1 MSSIRRVAV
10 LVILAVI
17 VTGISMANRPN
28 EGDGINITASP
39 STLVLSRDSVC
50 VTIHTNIPIGLVDRS
65 SLLLSGIE
73 DYSIAPYRTKSDSL
87 GHLVA
92 KFNDL
97 DEEND
102 IRAIV
107 APGQVTLELTVD
119 IFDGEEYKEFS
130 ASDKIR
136 VK

>member
-130 ASDKIR
+130 ASD
-136 VK
+136 

>member
-1 MSSIRRVAV
+1 MSRIRTATV

-17 VTGISMANRPN
+17 VTGISMANKPN
-28 EGDGINITASP
+28 VGAGFNITASP

-65 SLLLSGIE
+65 SLLLSGIKG
-73 DYSIAPYRTKSDSL
+73 DPIAPYKTKSDSL

-107 APGQVTLELTVD
+107 APGPVTLTLTGVTVD
-119 IFDGEEYKEFS
+119 GEFS
-130 ASDKIR
+130 ASDTIR
-136 VK
+136 VKQ